1 MDKLNNKEEFNL
13 QELYKQIEEAYN
25 VSVVAEH
32 FCNDFQEIEEI
43 GNITPLV
50 KLLHKKLNNA
60 FTQLINARV
69 YEFKKSM

>member
-25 VSVVAEH
+25 TSVVAEH
-32 FCNDFQEIEEI
+32 FCNDFQGIEEI

-50 KLLHKKLNNA
+50 KLMHKKLDLA
-60 FTQLINARV
+60 YAIFICGLQ
-69 YEFKKSM
+69 